1 MRPMNFSPYDEFPHR
16 IRFQRHNIVSDGGGG
31 WETPA
36 GEEEWLDVDPD
47 PYPAF
52 VTDISSR
59 EYGQAG
65 GTVNPV
71 EKEIYFPYRT
81 DILPDMQVLLE
92 DGSAVSIKT
101 RPIDQGGQHEVMMIQ
116 VTGDELNG

>member
-1 MRPMNFSPYDEFPHR
+1 MRPMNFSPNDEFPHKVT
-16 IRFQRHNIVSDGGGG
+16 FQRKDRVSDGGGG
-31 WETPA
+31 WIES
-36 GEEEWLDVDPD
+36 WKNVDKD
-47 PYPAF
+47 PNTYPAF

-65 GTVNPV
+65 GTVNPI
-71 EKEIYFPYRT
+71 EKEIYFPYRS
-81 DILPDMQVLLE
+81 DILPDMRVLLE

-101 RPIDQGGQHEVMMIQ
+101 RPIDQGGQHEVMLIQ